1 MQEFD
6 YTLDYGRL
14 DLRQRPDL
22 YRIGRG
28 EQGVLLVEPYKSEIL
43 PHWRFKTAA
52 EARTSANAIYRLYR
66 RYLRAQDF
74 VGMDMAR
81 KFLQMGFTR
90 ARRYANHRGG
100 RKYERSTKRLLP
112 RTKPD
117 PEKAA
122 AAEIFRRQ
130 WQRVRTDPAY
140 VAARASHRKRFEAA
154 VARKLQPQARKN
166 RIGKSTSGNAG
177 RTR

>member
-1 MQEFD
+1 MKEFD
-6 YTLDYGRL
+6 YTLDYAQL
-14 DLRQRPDL
+14 DLRRRPDL

-52 EARTSANAIYRLYR
+52 EARKSAAAIYRLYR
-66 RYLRAQDF
+66 RYLRARDF

-90 ARRYANHRGG
+90 ARRYANHSGG
-100 RKYERSTKRLLP
+100 RKYERTTKRLLP
-112 RTKPD
+112 RSEPD
-117 PEKAA
+117 AEKAA

-130 WQRVRTDPAY
+130 WARVRDDAAY
-140 VAARASHRKRFEAA
+140 VAARAAHRERFE
-154 VARKLQPQARKN
+154 R
-166 RIGKSTSGNAG
+166 
-177 RTR
+177 